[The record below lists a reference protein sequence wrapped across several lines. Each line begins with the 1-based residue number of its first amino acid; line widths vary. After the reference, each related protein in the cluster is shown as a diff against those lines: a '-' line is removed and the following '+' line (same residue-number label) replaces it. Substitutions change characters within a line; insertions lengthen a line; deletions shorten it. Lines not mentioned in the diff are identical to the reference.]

1 MVVYMYL
8 IREGKIQ
15 MKILENKERL
25 KNIAVIVLVILMCG
39 IIFFYETKKVGFHE
53 DEGYSIA
60 SAVNPTNGL
69 MEAYEPGVDGP
80 VWKTRDFVRDYV
92 TLAPENIFNFWAL
105 YHNQAG
111 DNHPPLFYTLV
122 HFSTLLFGGQFT
134 KYSVFV
140 VNIIAFA
147 LSCFVIRRILK
158 VLNKDNLTI
167 PILIFY
173 GLSMGTMSM
182 VIFQR
187 MYMLLTFFII
197 LYFYYSIRIYLN
209 KFELSKELLIKL
221 GFTTVLGFLT
231 QYYFAIYAFLI
242 FAIMAIGM
250 IRKKMYKNAA
260 KYLGFHVLYAVI
272 GVLLFVPCIYH
283 LFFTDRGLKNL
294 ANSAYFEHLIDY
306 VKHFAYA
313 FSINDNMI
321 LICSVLLVFLAGLIY
336 WFKKSDKKLVVL
348 LTTVPS
354 IIYFFLVVKLTSFQ
368 ELRYIMPVIP
378 FVSLSVFF
386 ILDKLLQFKHK
397 NIVIT
402 VIAVVLVVN
411 GIIFSKP
418 KFLYEEYAQCLEI
431 AEENKDKS
439 FVYIYDN
446 FFNHMQSIPEMMIY
460 EKTLIVNIN
469 NNDMQYLLNN
479 NELNTEDSY
488 ILCIKSYMD
497 NDAIL
502 NEITSNTDFK
512 NVTKLFEG
520 DNSSEKISNNL
531 YLVSK

>member
-1 MVVYMYL
+1 MEL
-8 IREGKIQ
+8 FK
-15 MKILENKERL
+15 NKEKF
-25 KNIAVIVLVILMCG
+25 KNILVTIIIILMCG
-39 IIFFYETKKVGFHE
+39 IIFFYQTKKVGFHE
-53 DEGYSIA
+53 DEGYSIT

-69 MEAYEPGVDGP
+69 MEAYEEGINGP
-80 VWKTRDFVRDYV
+80 VWKTRDFVRNYV

-122 HFSTLLFGGQFT
+122 HFSTLLFSGQFT

-147 LSCFVIRRILK
+147 LSCFVIKKILK

-173 GLSMGTMSM
+173 GLSMGTISM

-187 MYMLLTFFII
+187 MYMLLTFFIL
-197 LYFYYSIRIYLN
+197 LYFYYSIRVYLN

-221 GFTTVLGFLT
+221 GLTTIFGFLT

-242 FAIMAIGM
+242 FAIMAIEM
-250 IRKKMYKNAA
+250 IRRKMYKNAG
-260 KYLGFHVLYAVI
+260 KYLGFHALYAVI
-272 GVLLFVPCIYH
+272 GIMLFVPCIYH

-306 VKHFAYA
+306 IKHFAYA

-321 LICSVLLVFLAGLIY
+321 LICSILLIFLTGIIY
-336 WFKKSDKKLVVL
+336 CFKKSDKKFIVL
-348 LTTVPS
+348 LTIIPS
-354 IIYFFLVVKLTSFQ
+354 VIYFFIVVKLTSFQ

-378 FVSLSVFF
+378 FITLSLFF
-386 ILDKLLQFKHK
+386 ILDSLLQFKYK

-402 VIAVVLVVN
+402 IIAIALVIN
-411 GIIFSKP
+411 GMIFSKP
-418 KFLYEEYAQCLEI
+418 KFLYEEYAKCLEI

-460 EKTLIVNIN
+460 EKTLIVNVN
-469 NNDMQYLLNN
+469 NNDMQYLLNST
-479 NELNTEDSY
+479 ELNTENSY

-497 NDAIL
+497 NDSIL
-502 NEITSNTDFK
+502 KEITDNTDFK
-512 NVTKLFEG
+512 NITKLFEG

>member
-1 MVVYMYL
+1 
-8 IREGKIQ
+8 
-15 MKILENKERL
+15 MKMLENKERL
-25 KNIAVIVLVILMCG
+25 KNIIVIVLVILMCG

-69 MEAYEPGVDGP
+69 MEAYEAGVDGP
-80 VWKTRDFVRDYV
+80 VWKTRDFVRNYV

-134 KYSVFV
+134 KYSAFV

-187 MYMLLTFFII
+187 MYMLLTFFIL
-197 LYFYYSIRIYLN
+197 LYFYYSLRIYLN

-250 IRKKMYKNAA
+250 IKKKMYKNAA
-260 KYLGFHVLYAVI
+260 KYLGFHAIYAVI
-272 GVLLFVPCIYH
+272 GILLFVPCIYH

-321 LICSVLLVFLAGLIY
+321 LICSVLLVFLAGIIY

-354 IIYFFLVVKLTSFQ
+354 VIYFFLVVKLTSFQ

-386 ILDKLLQFKHK
+386 ILDRLLQFKYK

-402 VIAVVLVVN
+402 VIAIVLVVN
-411 GIIFSKP
+411 GMIFSKP

-460 EKTLIVNIN
+460 EKTLIVNVN

-479 NELNTEDSY
+479 SELNTEDSY

>member
-1 MVVYMYL
+1 
-8 IREGKIQ
+8 
-15 MKILENKERL
+15 MKILENKERV
-25 KNIAVIVLVILMCG
+25 KNIIVIVLVILMCG

-69 MEAYEPGVDGP
+69 MEAYEAGVDGP

-134 KYSVFV
+134 KYSAFV

-187 MYMLLTFFII
+187 MYMLLTFFIL

-250 IRKKMYKNAA
+250 IKKKMYKNAE
-260 KYLGFHVLYAVI
+260 KYLGFHAIYAVI
-272 GVLLFVPCIYH
+272 GILLFVPCIYH

-321 LICSVLLVFLAGLIY
+321 LICSVLLVFLAGIIY

-354 IIYFFLVVKLTSFQ
+354 VIYFFLVVKLTSFQ

-386 ILDKLLQFKHK
+386 ILDRLLQFKYK

-402 VIAVVLVVN
+402 VIAIVLVVN
-411 GIIFSKP
+411 GMIFSKP

-460 EKTLIVNIN
+460 EKTLIVNVN

-479 NELNTEDSY
+479 SELNTEDSY

>member
-1 MVVYMYL
+1 
-8 IREGKIQ
+8 
-15 MKILENKERL
+15 MKLLENKEKL
-25 KNIAVIVLVILMCG
+25 KNIAVIIIVILMCG
-39 IIFFYETKKVGFHE
+39 IIFFYQTKKVGFHE
-53 DEGYSIA
+53 DEGYTLA
-60 SAVNPTNGL
+60 SSVNPTNGL
-69 MEAYEPGVDGP
+69 MVAYDENGEIDGP
-80 VWKTRDFVRDYV
+80 VWKTREYVTNYV
-92 TLAPENIFNFWAL
+92 TLSPENIFNFWAL

-122 HFSTLLFGGQFT
+122 HFSTLLFNGEFS

-147 LSCFVIRRILK
+147 LSCVVIRKILK
-158 VLNKDNLTI
+158 VLDKDNLII
-167 PILIFY
+167 PTLIFY

-209 KFELSKELLIKL
+209 NFELSKELLIKL

-242 FAIMAIGM
+242 FVIMAIEM
-250 IRKKMYKNAA
+250 IRRKMYKNLG
-260 KYLGFHVLYAVI
+260 KYFAFHALYAVI

-294 ANSAYFEHLIDY
+294 GNSAYFEHLIDY

-321 LICSVLLVFLAGLIY
+321 LIISILLVFFAGIVYL
-336 WFKKSDKKLVVL
+336 FKKADKKLVVL
-348 LTTVPS
+348 LTIVPS
-354 IIYFFLVVKLTSFQ
+354 VIYFFIAVKLTSFQ

-378 FVSLSVFF
+378 FVSLTLFF
-386 ILDKLLQFKHK
+386 ILDKLLQFKYK
-397 NIVIT
+397 NAVIT
-402 VIAVVLVVN
+402 AIAIILVIN
-411 GIIFSKP
+411 GMIFSKP
-418 KFLYEEYAQCLEI
+418 KFLYEEYAECLEI
-431 AEENKDKS
+431 AEDNKDKS
-439 FVYIYDN
+439 FVYVYDN

-460 EKTLIVNIN
+460 EKTFIVNVN
-469 NNDMQYLLNN
+469 NNDMKYFINN
-479 NELNTEDSY
+479 NELNNENSY
-488 ILCIKSYMD
+488 ILCIKTYMD
-497 NDAIL
+497 NESIL
-502 NEITSNTDFK
+502 NEITNNTDFK

-520 DNSSEKISNNL
+520 GNSSEAISNNL

>member
-1 MVVYMYL
+1 
-8 IREGKIQ
+8 
-15 MKILENKERL
+15 MKLLENKEKL
-25 KNIAVIVLVILMCG
+25 KNILVIITIVLMCG

-53 DEGYSIA
+53 DEGYTMA
-60 SAVNPTNGL
+60 SSVNPTNGL
-69 MEAYEPGVDGP
+69 MVAYDENGEVEGP
-80 VWKTRDFVRDYV
+80 VWKTRDFVKNYV

-122 HFSTLLFGGQFT
+122 HFSTLLFAGQFT

-140 VNIIAFA
+140 VNIIAFI
-147 LSCFVIRRILK
+147 LSCIVIRKILK

-167 PILIFY
+167 GTLIFY
-173 GLSMGTMSM
+173 GLSMGTISM

-187 MYMLLTFFII
+187 MYMLLTFFIL
-197 LYFYYSIRIYLN
+197 LYFYYSIRVYLN
-209 KFELSKELLIKL
+209 DFKLSKELLIKL

-242 FAIMAIGM
+242 FVIMVIAM
-250 IRKKMYKNAA
+250 YRRKMYKNIK
-260 KYLGFHVLYAVI
+260 KYFGFHALYAVI
-272 GVLLFVPCIYH
+272 GVLLFVPCIAH
-283 LFFTDRGLKNL
+283 LFFSDRGIKNL
-294 ANSAYFEHLIDY
+294 ANSAYFDHLITY

-313 FSINDNMI
+313 FSIKDNLV
-321 LICSVLLVFLAGLIY
+321 LICLILLVFLAGIIY
-336 WFKKSDKKLVVL
+336 WFKKSDKKLIVL

-354 IIYFFLVVKLTSFQ
+354 IIYFFIVVKLTSFQ

-378 FVSLSVFF
+378 FVVLSLFL
-386 ILDKLLQFKHK
+386 ILDKLLQFKYK
-397 NIVIT
+397 NIAI
-402 VIAVVLVVN
+402 IAIAIILVVN

-418 KFLYEEYAQCLEI
+418 KFLYEEYADCLEI

-446 FFNHMQSIPEMMIY
+446 SFNHMQSLPEMMIY
-460 EKTLIVNIN
+460 EKTLIIN
-469 NNDMQYLLNN
+469 YNYDELKYVINDS
-479 NELNTEDSY
+479 ELNSEDSY
-488 ILCIKSYMD
+488 ILCIKTYMD

>member
-1 MVVYMYL
+1 MEL
-8 IREGKIQ
+8 FK
-15 MKILENKERL
+15 NKEKF
-25 KNIAVIVLVILMCG
+25 KNILVTIIIILMCG
-39 IIFFYETKKVGFHE
+39 IIFFYQTKKVGFHE
-53 DEGYSIA
+53 DEGYSIT

-69 MEAYEPGVDGP
+69 MEAYEEGINGP
-80 VWKTRDFVRDYV
+80 VWKTRDFVRNYV

-122 HFSTLLFGGQFT
+122 HFSTLLFSGQFT

-147 LSCFVIRRILK
+147 LSCFVIKKILK

-173 GLSMGTMSM
+173 GLSMGTISM

-187 MYMLLTFFII
+187 MYMLLTFFIL
-197 LYFYYSIRIYLN
+197 LYFYYSIRVYLN

-221 GFTTVLGFLT
+221 GLTTVFGFLT

-242 FAIMAIGM
+242 FAIMAIEM
-250 IRKKMYKNAA
+250 IRRKMYKNAG
-260 KYLGFHVLYAVI
+260 KYLGFHALYAVI
-272 GVLLFVPCIYH
+272 GIMLFVPCIYH

-321 LICSVLLVFLAGLIY
+321 LICSILLIFFAGIIY
-336 WFKKSDKKLVVL
+336 WFKKSDKKFIVL
-348 LTTVPS
+348 LTIIPS
-354 IIYFFLVVKLTSFQ
+354 TIYFFIVVKLTSFQ

-378 FVSLSVFF
+378 FVSLSLFF
-386 ILDKLLQFKHK
+386 ILDRLLQFKYK

-402 VIAVVLVVN
+402 IIAIALVIN
-411 GIIFSKP
+411 GMIFSKP
-418 KFLYEEYAQCLEI
+418 KFLYEEYAKCLEI

-460 EKTLIVNIN
+460 EKTLIVNVN

-479 NELNTEDSY
+479 AELNTENSY

-497 NDAIL
+497 NDSIL
-502 NEITSNTDFK
+502 KEITSNTDFK